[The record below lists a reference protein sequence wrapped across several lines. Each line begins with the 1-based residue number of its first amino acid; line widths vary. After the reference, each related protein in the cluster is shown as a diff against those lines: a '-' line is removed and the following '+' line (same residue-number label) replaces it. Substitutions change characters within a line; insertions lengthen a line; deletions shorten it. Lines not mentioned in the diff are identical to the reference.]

1 VEHGYAE
8 RFAAMDGCNECVCA
22 ASGLACTRRCPGLDE
37 EGAILLESLDEPCG
51 DDPSFTGQEVLNG
64 LPFMEVTEDFIYASD
79 RALYPESLPD
89 TTVTVRIM
97 YEGGFVVCRIPSPT
111 QPAIDMEV
119 VVEWMTEDG
128 AFDEGLHTYLRRANF
143 GFLDM
148 WTTVAS
154 VPSEGLNG
162 SYDAACMDHR
172 GFGFSARFYADG
184 TATGRASKICEGD
197 IALEIGAF
205 EK

>member
-1 VEHGYAE
+1 
-8 RFAAMDGCNECVCA
+8 
-22 ASGLACTRRCPGLDE
+22 LDE

-119 VVEWMTEDG
+119 VV
-128 AFDEGLHTYLRRANF
+128 RANF